1 PPRNPQ
7 MKAFVESGEGMAV
20 ILLCAVESNPLSE
33 ITLLKGGQPVA
44 SSPPTGG
51 DRPGHSSHVSPAPN
65 VLRLELR
72 EASEEDEGEYECR
85 ARSPLGSTHAS
96 LPLRVQAVRVV
107 VRPSAEVPEGTDVTL
122 TCQDTGARPG
132 TLYTWYKNGR
142 WLAEGLD
149 ASLALAGARRTD
161 AGAYACQAGR
171 GLRGH
176 RAPPAALRVLYA
188 PQEPSFISLVE
199 PRGGRQA
206 ILLCTV
212 DSFPPSDITLH
223 RGAGRAPLAS
233 TRGPS
238 DPRFAVQAT
247 PNSLRV
253 GVEGLELRDAGL
265 YVCSAN
271 NSYGTASSAL
281 RLDVGGVTVTVE
293 PSPEVPEGTTATM
306 TCSAIPWVGEEAN
319 YTWYKDSRWLQEG
332 PTGSLVLT
340 RVSSADAG
348 SYRCRASGTRG
359 SAASAPLSLSVLCE
373 CPPRPRGDRP
383 LGRTGRRPLAR
394 AAPGASSPAPRA
406 SHPRDPPRDVSVSTF
421 LENRSGRL
429 GIVLCTTD
437 SHPPSTIT
445 LYRRGQLL
453 ASSLTPATAPGV
465 RASPSHNTLR
475 VELGAVGPEDSGEY
489 TCVAG
494 NPLGNATAGAYFDMH
509 TLSYLLAFTVLAGL
523 LMAVICVAALA
534 LLALK
539 LWPR

>member
-1 PPRNPQ
+1 PPRNLQ

-20 ILLCAVESNPLSE
+20 ILLCAVESNPPSK

-51 DRPGHSSHVSPAPN
+51 DHPGQSGRISPAPN

-72 EASEEDEGEYECR
+72 EASEEDEGEYECW
-85 ARSPLGSTHAS
+85 ARSPLGSTHVS

-107 VRPSAEVPEGTDVTL
+107 VQPSAEVPEGTDVTL
-122 TCQDTGARPG
+122 TCRDTGARPG
-132 TLYTWYKNGR
+132 TVYSWYKNGR
-142 WLAEGLD
+142 WLVEGLD
-149 ASLALAGARRTD
+149 ASLVLPGARRTD
-161 AGAYACQAGR
+161 AGAYSCQAGR

-188 PQEPSFISLVE
+188 PQKPSFISLVE
-199 PRGGRQA
+199 PRGGQRA
-206 ILLCTV
+206 VLLCTV
-212 DSFPPSDITLH
+212 DSFPPSDIALH

-238 DPRFAVQAT
+238 DPRFAVQAA

-253 GVEGLELRDAGL
+253 GMEGLDPRDTGL

-271 NSYGTASSAL
+271 NSYGTASSSL
-281 RLDVGGVTVTVE
+281 RLDAGGVTVTVE

-306 TCSAIPWVGEEAN
+306 TCSAIRWVGEEAN
-319 YTWYKDSRWLQEG
+319 YTWYKNSRWLQEG

-340 RVSSADAG
+340 HVSSADTG
-348 SYRCRASGTRG
+348 SYHCRVSGTQG
-359 SAASAPLSLSVLCE
+359 SAASAPLSLRVLCE
-373 CPPRPRGDRP
+373 CPP
-383 LGRTGRRPLAR
+383 
-394 AAPGASSPAPRA
+394 SPAGTGHWAEWHLRLP
-406 SHPRDPPRDVSVSTF
+406 HTDPPRDMSVSTF

-437 SHPPSTIT
+437 SHPPSTIA
-445 LYRRGQLL
+445 LYRRGRLV

-465 RASPSHNTLR
+465 RASSSHNTLR
-475 VELGAVGPEDSGEY
+475 VELGAVGPEDAGEY
-489 TCVAG
+489 TCVAD
-494 NPLGNATAGAYFDMH
+494 NPLGNATAGAYFDVH

-523 LMAVICVAALA
+523 LLAMICVAALA
-534 LLALK
+534 LLAVK